1 MRCSLG
7 TISLGG
13 VSNLNNGMSVWQTAL
28 ITSWTQVWSSF
39 LGILPTVFGAILVFS
54 IGLILAFWAKRLVIE
69 FLKVIKIQKISDQ
82 LGVDAF
88 LKKADIKL
96 SSVDI
101 LGTLVEWL
109 IILVFFL
116 SAVDILGLS
125 VVSEVLT
132 RVLSYIP
139 NILAASL
146 ILGAGYFIAG
156 LVENVVRGAL
166 SSVDH
171 DLAKPVGK
179 LARWILLL
187 VTFFA
192 AIDQLQIAKGLI
204 NTFFQGLTYT
214 IVLVVGLSVGLGAKD
229 LVSKIL
235 SDWYDKIRK

>member
-1 MRCSLG
+1 M
-7 TISLGG
+7 
-13 VSNLNNGMSVWQTAL
+13 NNGMSVWQTAL